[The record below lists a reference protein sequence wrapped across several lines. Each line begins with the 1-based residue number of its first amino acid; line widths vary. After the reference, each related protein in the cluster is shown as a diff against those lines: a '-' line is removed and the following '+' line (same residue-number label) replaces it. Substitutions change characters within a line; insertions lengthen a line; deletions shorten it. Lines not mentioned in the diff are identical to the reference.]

1 MLAYNF
7 PLLGMFWTMIIFFL
21 WLAWIMIV
29 FRVVLDIFRSRD
41 LGGFGKAFWTL
52 FVIVLPWLGVMVYLV
67 ARGKSMAERDHAD
80 VIAHEEAVQ
89 AYIRQTA
96 GTTSTADELA
106 KLAGLHSQGVI
117 SDSEFAQQKAKVLS

>member
-1 MLAYNF
+1 MLAYDF

-41 LGGFGKAFWTL
+41 LGGVGKAFWTL
-52 FVIVLPWLGVMVYLV
+52 FVIVLPWLGVLVYLV
-67 ARGKSMAERDHAD
+67 ARGKSMADRDRAD

-96 GTTSTADELA
+96 GTTSAADELS
-106 KLAGLHSQGVI
+106 KLAALHSQGVI
-117 SDSEFAQQKAKVLS
+117 NDSEFAQQKAKVLG